1 MARNAAASNAMP
13 RLHAGSGALAGL
25 QAELP
30 ADVRLM
36 QATAN
41 TVLVMLALALLA
53 ALAQWAARWPVFA
66 IQAIRIDGDVA
77 RNSESTIRA
86 NAAPRLA
93 GSFLT
98 LDLQQARA
106 AFEAVP
112 WVRHAV
118 VQRVWPGRLAVRLE
132 EHQPVALWLGKD
144 GNDRLVNSHGEVFE
158 ANIGDVEDDRLP
170 RLLGPEGSAPAMLA
184 MLRRLGPVLNGR
196 HDGRHDGRNDGRN
209 DGQRLGDLAQLDLS
223 ARGAWRATLDKG
235 AVVELGRGSDDQVL
249 ERTQRFVQTLPLVE
263 ARYQRPLESAD
274 LRHADGF
281 ALRLCGVST
290 SVPVPAARKSA
301 AAPRQR

>member
-1 MARNAAASNAMP
+1 MARATTLPSPFSQQAAA
-13 RLHAGSGALAGL
+13 AGVV
-25 QAELP
+25 LP

-41 TVLVMLALALLA
+41 TVLALVVLGLLA
-53 ALAQWAARWPVFA
+53 AGLQRLARAPIFN
-66 IQAIRIDGDVA
+66 IQAIRIEGDVS

-98 LDLQQARA
+98 LDLQQARD

-118 VQRVWPGRLAVRLE
+118 VQRVWPGKLAVRLE
-132 EHQPVALWLGKD
+132 EHQPAALWLGTD
-144 GNDRLVNSHGEVFE
+144 GNDRLVNTHGEVFE
-158 ANIGDVEDDRLP
+158 ANIGDVEDDSLP
-170 RLLGPEGSAPAMLA
+170 RLQGPDGSAPAMLA
-184 MLRRLGPVLNGR
+184 MMKRLGPVLGGR
-196 HDGRHDGRNDGRN
+196 RD
-209 DGQRLGDLAQLDLS
+209 GDLVQLELS
-223 ARGAWRATLDKG
+223 DRGSWRATLDKG
-235 AVVELGRGSDDQVL
+235 AVIELGRGTDDAVI
-249 ERTQRFVQTLPLVE
+249 ERTQRFVQTLPRVE

-281 ALRLCGVST
+281 AVRLKGVTT
-290 SVPVPAARKSA
+290 SEPVPPARKK
-301 AAPRQR
+301 

>member
-1 MARNAAASNAMP
+1 MARAAAFASPFGSPAVAVAM
-13 RLHAGSGALAGL
+13 
-25 QAELP
+25 P

-41 TVLVMLALALLA
+41 TVLAVVVLALLVA
-53 ALAQWAARWPVFA
+53 VVQRVARLPVFA
-66 IQAIRIDGDVA
+66 IQAIRIEGDVS

-98 LDLQQARA
+98 MNLQQARA

-132 EHQPVALWLGKD
+132 EHQPVALWLGTD
-144 GNDRLVNSHGEVFE
+144 GNDKLVNTHGEVFE
-158 ANIGDVEDDRLP
+158 ANIGDVEDDSLP
-170 RLLGPEGSAPAMLA
+170 RLQGPEGSAPAMLA
-184 MLRRLGPVLNGR
+184 MLQRLGPALRGLR
-196 HDGRHDGRNDGRN
+196 D
-209 DGQRLGDLAQLDLS
+209 GDLAQMELS
-223 ARGAWRATLDKG
+223 ARGSWRITLDKG
-235 AVVELGRGSDDQVL
+235 AVVELGRGTDDDVIA
-249 ERTQRFVQTLPLVE
+249 RTQRFVQTLPRVE

-281 ALRLCGVST
+281 AVRLKGVST
-290 SVPVPAARKSA
+290 SEPVKPVRKPAAPARAFPDASKN
-301 AAPRQR
+301 R

>member
-1 MARNAAASNAMP
+1 MARAATLHPPFSHQAAA
-13 RLHAGSGALAGL
+13 AGVV
-25 QAELP
+25 LP

-41 TVLVMLALALLA
+41 TVLALVVLGLLA
-53 ALAQWAARWPVFA
+53 AGLQHLARAPLFN
-66 IQAIRIDGDVA
+66 IQAIRIDGDVS

-132 EHQPVALWLGKD
+132 EHQPVALWLGTD
-144 GNDRLVNSHGEVFE
+144 GSDRLVNSHGEVFE
-158 ANIGDVEDDRLP
+158 ANIGDVEDDSLP
-170 RLLGPEGSAPAMLA
+170 RLQGPDGSAPAMLA
-184 MLRRLGPVLNGR
+184 MLKRLAPVL
-196 HDGRHDGRNDGRN
+196 DGRRD
-209 DGQRLGDLAQLDLS
+209 GDLVQLELS
-223 ARGAWRATLDKG
+223 DRGSWRATLDKG
-235 AVVELGRGSDDQVL
+235 AVIELGRGSDDAVI
-249 ERTQRFVQTLPLVE
+249 ERTQRFVQTLPRVE

-281 ALRLCGVST
+281 AVRLKGVTT
-290 SVPVPAARKSA
+290 SEPVPPARKK
-301 AAPRQR
+301 

>member
-1 MARNAAASNAMP
+1 MARAATPTLPNLRFSRQAAAPAP
-13 RLHAGSGALAGL
+13 A
-25 QAELP
+25 LP

-41 TVLVMLALALLA
+41 TVLALLLLGALAAGLLR
-53 ALAQWAARWPVFA
+53 LARLPVFD
-66 IQAIRIDGDVA
+66 IRAIRVEGDVA
-77 RNSESTIRA
+77 RNSASTIRA

-98 LDLQQARA
+98 LDLQQARD

-118 VQRVWPGRLAVRLE
+118 VQRVWPGRLTVRLE
-132 EHQPVALWLGKD
+132 EHVPAALWLGDD

-158 ANIGDVEDDRLP
+158 ANIGDVEDDDLP
-170 RLLGPEGSAPAMLA
+170 HLRGPEGSAPAMLA
-184 MLRRLGPVLNGR
+184 LLKRLRPVLNGR
-196 HDGRHDGRNDGRN
+196 NE
-209 DGQRLGDLAQLDLS
+209 GDLTLLELS
-223 ARGAWRATLDKG
+223 ERGSWRVTMDKG
-235 AVVELGRGSDDQVL
+235 AVIELGRGTDDQVIA
-249 ERTQRFVQTLPLVE
+249 RTERFVATLPRVE

-281 ALRLCGVST
+281 AVRLKGVT
-290 SVPVPAARKSA
+290 TAEQPPAGRKK
-301 AAPRQR
+301 

>member
-1 MARNAAASNAMP
+1 MARTATPTLPTWRFSRQVTAAVPA
-13 RLHAGSGALAGL
+13 
-25 QAELP
+25 LP

-41 TVLVMLALALLA
+41 AVLALLMLG
-53 ALAQWAARWPVFA
+53 ALAAGLQRLARLPVFD
-66 IQAIRIDGDVA
+66 IRAIRVEGDVA
-77 RNSESTIRA
+77 RNSASTIRA

-118 VQRVWPGRLAVRLE
+118 VQRVWPGRLTVQLE
-132 EHQPVALWLGKD
+132 EHVPVALWLGTD

-158 ANIGDVEDDRLP
+158 ANIGDVEDDSLP
-170 RLLGPEGSAPAMLA
+170 RLQGPEGSAAAMLG
-184 MLRRLGPVLNGR
+184 LLKRLQPVLGGR
-196 HDGRHDGRNDGRN
+196 RD
-209 DGQRLGDLAQLDLS
+209 GDLAQLELS
-223 ARGAWRATLDKG
+223 ERGSWRATMDKG
-235 AVVELGRGSDDQVL
+235 AVIELGRGSDDQVIART
-249 ERTQRFVQTLPLVE
+249 ERFIATLPRVE

-281 ALRLCGVST
+281 AVRLKGVT
-290 SVPVPAARKSA
+290 TAEQPPVGRKK
-301 AAPRQR
+301 

>member
-1 MARNAAASNAMP
+1 MARAATLPSPFSQQAAA
-13 RLHAGSGALAGL
+13 AGVV
-25 QAELP
+25 LP

-41 TVLVMLALALLA
+41 TVLALVVLGLLA
-53 ALAQWAARWPVFA
+53 AGLQRLARAPIFN
-66 IQAIRIDGDVA
+66 IQAIRIEGDVS

-98 LDLQQARA
+98 LDLQQARN

-118 VQRVWPGRLAVRLE
+118 VQRVWPGKLAVRLE
-132 EHQPVALWLGKD
+132 EHQPVALWLGTD
-144 GNDRLVNSHGEVFE
+144 GNDRLVNTHGEVFE
-158 ANIGDVEDDRLP
+158 ANIGDVEDDSLP
-170 RLLGPEGSAPAMLA
+170 RLQGPDGSAPAMLA
-184 MLRRLGPVLNGR
+184 MMKRLGPVLGGR
-196 HDGRHDGRNDGRN
+196 RD
-209 DGQRLGDLAQLDLS
+209 GDLVQLELS
-223 ARGAWRATLDKG
+223 DRGSWRATLDKG
-235 AVVELGRGSDDQVL
+235 AVIELGRGTDDAVI
-249 ERTQRFVQTLPLVE
+249 ERTQRFVQTLPRVE

-281 ALRLCGVST
+281 AVRLKGVTT
-290 SVPVPAARKSA
+290 SEPVPPARKK
-301 AAPRQR
+301 

>member
-1 MARNAAASNAMP
+1 MARTASIPMNFS
-13 RLHAGSGALAGL
+13 R
-25 QAELP
+25 QAEVAAPALP

-36 QATAN
+36 RATAN
-41 TVLVMLALALLA
+41 AVLALLVLG
-53 ALAQWAARWPVFA
+53 ALAAGVQRLARLPVFD
-66 IQAIRIDGDVA
+66 IRAIRVEGDVA
-77 RNSESTIRA
+77 RNSASTIRA

-118 VQRVWPGRLAVRLE
+118 VQRVWPGRLTVRLE
-132 EHQPVALWLGKD
+132 EHVPVALWVGTD

-158 ANIGDVEDDRLP
+158 ANIGDVEDDELP
-170 RLLGPEGSAPAMLA
+170 SLRGPEGTAPAMLA
-184 MLRRLGPVLNGR
+184 LLKRLQPVLGGR
-196 HDGRHDGRNDGRN
+196 RDGDV
-209 DGQRLGDLAQLDLS
+209 AQLELS
-223 ARGAWRATLDKG
+223 ERGSWRATMDKG
-235 AVVELGRGSDDQVL
+235 AVIELGRGSDDQVIA
-249 ERTQRFVQTLPLVE
+249 RTERFVATLPRVE

-281 ALRLCGVST
+281 AVRLKGVT
-290 SVPVPAARKSA
+290 TAEQPAAGRKK
-301 AAPRQR
+301 

>member
-1 MARNAAASNAMP
+1 MVRAAPLATPFSRQAAA
-13 RLHAGSGALAGL
+13 AGVV
-25 QAELP
+25 LP

-41 TVLVMLALALLA
+41 TVLALVVVGLLA
-53 ALAQWAARWPVFA
+53 AGLQRLARAPLFDIR
-66 IQAIRIDGDVA
+66 AIRIEGDVA

-132 EHQPVALWLGKD
+132 EHQPVALWLGTD

-158 ANIGDVEDDRLP
+158 ANIGDVEDDSLP
-170 RLLGPEGSAPAMLA
+170 RLQGPDGSAPAMLA
-184 MLRRLGPVLNGR
+184 MLRRLAPVFSAQQRSLR
-196 HDGRHDGRNDGRN
+196 DGE
-209 DGQRLGDLAQLDLS
+209 LTQLELS
-223 ARGAWRATLDKG
+223 DRGSWRATLDKG
-235 AVVELGRGSDDQVL
+235 AVIELGRGTEDEVIA
-249 ERTQRFVQTLPLVE
+249 RTQRFVQTLPRVE

-274 LRHADGF
+274 LRHMDGF
-281 ALRLCGVST
+281 AVRLKGVTT
-290 SVPVPAARKSA
+290 SEPVPAGRKK
-301 AAPRQR
+301 

>member
-1 MARNAAASNAMP
+1 MARAATLSPHFSHQAAADATV
-13 RLHAGSGALAGL
+13 
-25 QAELP
+25 LP

-41 TVLVMLALALLA
+41 AVLALLVLGLVA
-53 ALAQWAARWPVFA
+53 AGLQRLVRLPVFNL
-66 IQAIRIDGDVA
+66 QAIRIEGDVS

-118 VQRVWPGRLAVRLE
+118 VRRVWPGRLAVRLE
-132 EHQPVALWLGKD
+132 EHQPVALWLGTD
-144 GNDRLVNSHGEVFE
+144 GSDRLVNSHGEVFE
-158 ANIGDVEDDRLP
+158 ANVGDVEDDSLP
-170 RLLGPEGSAPAMLA
+170 RLQGPDGSAPAMLA
-184 MLRRLGPVLNGR
+184 ML
-196 HDGRHDGRNDGRN
+196 
-209 DGQRLGDLAQLDLS
+209 QRLAPVFKASQHGTRDGDLAQLELS
-223 ARGAWRATLDKG
+223 ARGSWRATLDKG
-235 AVVELGRGSDDQVL
+235 AVIELGRGSEDQVVA
-249 ERTQRFVQTLPLVE
+249 RTQRFVATLPRVE
-263 ARYQRPLESAD
+263 ARYQHPLETAD

-281 ALRLCGVST
+281 AVRLKGVTVSE
-290 SVPVPAARKSA
+290 PVPPAHKR
-301 AAPRQR
+301 

>member
-1 MARNAAASNAMP
+1 MARAPAFNPPFSQQAAA
-13 RLHAGSGALAGL
+13 AGVV
-25 QAELP
+25 LP

-41 TVLVMLALALLA
+41 TVLALVVLGLLA
-53 ALAQWAARWPVFA
+53 AGLQRLARAPIFN
-66 IQAIRIDGDVA
+66 IQAIRIEGDVS

-98 LDLQQARA
+98 LDLQQARN

-118 VQRVWPGRLAVRLE
+118 VQRVWPGKLAVRLE
-132 EHQPVALWLGKD
+132 EHQPVALWLGTD
-144 GNDRLVNSHGEVFE
+144 GNDRLVNTHGEVFE
-158 ANIGDVEDDRLP
+158 ANIGDVEDDSLP
-170 RLLGPEGSAPAMLA
+170 RLQGPDGSAPAMLA
-184 MLRRLGPVLNGR
+184 MMKRLGPVLGGR
-196 HDGRHDGRNDGRN
+196 RD
-209 DGQRLGDLAQLDLS
+209 GDLVQLELS
-223 ARGAWRATLDKG
+223 DRGSWRATLDKG
-235 AVVELGRGSDDQVL
+235 AVIELGRGTDDAVI
-249 ERTQRFVQTLPLVE
+249 ERTQRFVQTLPRVE

-281 ALRLCGVST
+281 AVRLKGVTT
-290 SVPVPAARKSA
+290 SEPVPPARKK
-301 AAPRQR
+301 

>member
-1 MARNAAASNAMP
+1 MARAATLPSPFSQQAAA
-13 RLHAGSGALAGL
+13 AGVV
-25 QAELP
+25 LP

-41 TVLVMLALALLA
+41 TVLALVVLGLLA
-53 ALAQWAARWPVFA
+53 AGLQRLARAPIFN
-66 IQAIRIDGDVA
+66 IQAIRIEGDVS

-118 VQRVWPGRLAVRLE
+118 VQRVWPGKLAVRLE
-132 EHQPVALWLGKD
+132 EHQPVALWLGTD
-144 GNDRLVNSHGEVFE
+144 GNDRLVNTHGEVFE
-158 ANIGDVEDDRLP
+158 ANIGDVEDDGLP
-170 RLLGPEGSAPAMLA
+170 RLQGPEGSASAMLA
-184 MLRRLGPVLNGR
+184 MLKRLAPVLGGR
-196 HDGRHDGRNDGRN
+196 RD
-209 DGQRLGDLAQLDLS
+209 GDLAQLELS
-223 ARGAWRATLDKG
+223 DRGSWRATLDKG
-235 AVVELGRGSDDQVL
+235 AVIELGRGTDDEVL
-249 ERTQRFVQTLPLVE
+249 ARTQRFVQTLPRVE

-281 ALRLCGVST
+281 AVRLKGVT
-290 SVPVPAARKSA
+290 TGDPVPPARK
-301 AAPRQR
+301 R

>member
-1 MARNAAASNAMP
+1 MARAAILSTHFSQQAAA
-13 RLHAGSGALAGL
+13 AGPG
-25 QAELP
+25 LP

-41 TVLVMLALALLA
+41 TVLALVVAGLLA
-53 ALAQWAARWPVFA
+53 AGLQRLARAPLFDIR
-66 IQAIRIDGDVA
+66 AIRIEGDVS

-132 EHQPVALWLGKD
+132 EHQPVALWLGTD
-144 GNDRLVNSHGEVFE
+144 GNDRLVNTHGEVFE
-158 ANIGDVEDDRLP
+158 ANIGDVEDDSLP
-170 RLLGPEGSAPAMLA
+170 RLQGPEGSAPAMLA
-184 MLRRLGPVLNGR
+184 MLQRLAPVLGGR
-196 HDGRHDGRNDGRN
+196 RD
-209 DGQRLGDLAQLDLS
+209 GDLAQLELS
-223 ARGAWRATLDKG
+223 DRGSWRATLDKG
-235 AVVELGRGSDDQVL
+235 AVIELGRGTDDEVL
-249 ERTQRFVQTLPLVE
+249 ARTQRFVQTLPRVE
-263 ARYQRPLESAD
+263 ARYQRPLETAD
-274 LRHADGF
+274 LRHLDGF
-281 ALRLCGVST
+281 AVRLKGVTT
-290 SVPVPAARKSA
+290 SEPVPPARKK
-301 AAPRQR
+301 